1 MYSVA
6 SSTADITTLL
16 SNTGTIVALVV
27 AAVLGGAIALAG
39 VGFAWRHIVKRIT
52 GRKF

>member
-1 MYSVA
+1 MYGIA

-16 SNTGTIVALVV
+16 SNTGTVVALVV
-27 AAVLGGAIALAG
+27 ASVLVGAIALAG

-52 GRKF
+52 GKKF